1 MRIGCPLTLR
11 MMKSFFNP
19 AFANVPLRSIVAI
32 CMPEVS
38 RNFSAI
44 CLSTSLNV
52 APSML
57 LSAIFTTLVL
67 PERFLS
73 VTITDC
79 GLLSRM

>member
-1 MRIGCPLTLR
+1 MVVRSFSERIGCPLTFR

-19 AFANVPLRSIVAI
+19 ALANAPFLSMVSI
-32 CMPEVS
+32 CMPDFR

-44 CLSTSLNV
+44 CLSISLNV
-52 APSML
+52 APRME

-73 VTITDC
+73 LTITD
-79 GLLSRM
+79 